1 MSDLVL
7 SRLALGRLVLAE
19 YRKIFSTKLW
29 WTLLIPVAAVAL
41 LFTLAGGGFAGVLAD
56 QPGGVDLPFALV
68 TLGLTMG
75 FTATFA
81 AIFGAL
87 ALGSE
92 NRHRTITTTLLT
104 GSSRQA
110 VLTAKLV
117 AHGSVG
123 LLYAAVTALFGVIGA
138 TIGSGAL
145 PSAAAFAA
153 VAATGGLAV
162 LLWTLLGIGVGYLIG
177 NQVAAVLA
185 LVLYSLIISPLI
197 GGILTAAEIPRVG
210 DYLPDGASTA
220 LTTDL
225 AVRELGADGGSGR
238 LAAELGTDLTGL
250 ATLPWWAGGLLLAG
264 YAVLLVGL
272 GALAD
277 ERRDI
282 T

>member
-1 MSDLVL
+1 MNGLV
-7 SRLALGRLVLAE
+7 GLVQAE

-29 WTLLIPVAAVAL
+29 WALLIPVAAVAL

-56 QPGGVDLPFALV
+56 QSGSVDLPFVLV

-87 ALGSE
+87 ALTSE

-110 VLTAKLV
+110 VLAAKLA
-117 AHGSVG
+117 AHGSIG
-123 LLYAAVTALFGVIGA
+123 LLYAAVTTLFGVVGAVIG
-138 TIGSGAL
+138 GGEL

-153 VAATGGLAV
+153 VAATGSLAV

-185 LVLYSLIISPLI
+185 LVLYSLIVEPLI
-197 GGILTAAEIPRVG
+197 GGILTAADVPRVG
-210 DYLPDGASTA
+210 NYLPDGASTA

-225 AVRELGADGGSGR
+225 AIRELDAGGGSGQLASELGA
-238 LAAELGTDLTGL
+238 DLTGL
-250 ATLPWWAGGLLLAG
+250 AILPWWAGGLLLAG
-264 YAVLLVGL
+264 YAMLLIGL
-272 GALAD
+272 GALAG